1 MQRREKEA
9 LYDGIIVG
17 KKFRQIFMNGMYIK
31 CEDSITIK
39 TIPESIYSIM
49 LLILTILQLV
59 LATTLIA
66 ASESGNGNALNAVV
80 VCP

>member
-1 MQRREKEA
+1 MQRGEKIA
-9 LYDGIIVG
+9 LYGGTIVG
-17 KKFRQIFMNGMYIK
+17 KKFWQIFRNGMDNES
-31 CEDSITIK
+31 EDSITIK

-66 ASESGNGNALNAVV
+66 ASESGNGNALKAIVV
-80 VCP
+80 GP